1 MKTSL
6 FKLAI
11 ALIFTMVFSSCNQ
24 GQKSTSNTEN
34 QVDWNLAILAYTFK
48 DNTFAEAIAKAK
60 ELGIDRIGGFP
71 GQAIGGGIEG
81 SMAFNMDS
89 LTRGKVLDLLA
100 TNNVQLVDFGVI
112 SPKTQEEWVQLFEF
126 AKSMGI
132 QNIVSEPEPA
142 LLDYISTLCDQ
153 YQIKVAIH
161 NHASPSIYWHP
172 DTVMKSL
179 EGKSELMGVCADVG
193 HWYRSQL
200 DPVQSLQ
207 KVSSR
212 LFELHFKDIAKD
224 GKDVVMGTG
233 DIQIAPLLEILKQQH
248 FKGVLSLEC
257 EGDLH
262 GNVPEIAKSV
272 AYYQQVLTQIP

>member
-1 MKTSL
+1 MKTSV

-11 ALIFTMVFSSCNQ
+11 TFFILVALISCNQ
-24 GQKSTSNTEN
+24 GQNKSTDKSKE
-34 QVDWNLAILAYTFK
+34 VDWDLAILAYTFK
-48 DNTFAEAIAKAK
+48 DNTFAEAIDKAK

-81 SMAFNMDS
+81 SMSFEMDS
-89 LTRGKVLDLLA
+89 TTRKKVLDLL
-100 TNNVQLVDFGVI
+100 TSNDMKLVDFGVI
-112 SPKTQEEWVQLFEF
+112 SPKTQEEWVKLFDF
-126 AKSMGI
+126 AKAMGI
-132 QNIVSEPEPA
+132 QNIVSEPDKE
-142 LLDYISTLCDQ
+142 LLEHISSLCDQ
-153 YQIKVAIH
+153 YQIRVAIH

-200 DPVQSLQ
+200 DPVVSLQ
-207 KVSSR
+207 KVSSK

-224 GKDVVMGTG
+224 GKDAVMGTG
-233 DIQIAPLLEILKQQH
+233 DLQIASLLEVLKQNH
-248 FKGVLSLEC
+248 FKGILSLEC

-262 GNVPEIAKSV
+262 GNVPEIGKSI
-272 AYYQQVLTQIP
+272 AYYQEVLNQLP